1 MNGSEV
7 EQYFGRFA
15 WTDLEGG
22 AILQEK
28 DWLAR
33 WITQETF
40 PLIGKASVHRLL
52 VPVLHEIWA
61 TIEKECPSTIDLPD
75 TQKIGGCWVPRHTL
89 WNPAKSLSRHSWG
102 IAWDVNPTT
111 NQYGRPSTQAK
122 ELIAIWES
130 AGFVWGG
137 RWAPTDAMHFECG
150 LMLARNVNL

>member
-1 MNGSEV
+1 MVGLMTALRTLWAWWAAWWRDFFLILKAPTVPTRVGFPSTLPVKPTPTYMNGSEV

-15 WTDLEGG
+15 WTELDGG

-28 DWLAR
+28 DWVAR

-75 TQKIGGCWVPRHTL
+75 TQKIGG
-89 WNPAKSLSRHSWG
+89 
-102 IAWDVNPTT
+102 
-111 NQYGRPSTQAK
+111 
-122 ELIAIWES
+122 
-130 AGFVWGG
+130 
-137 RWAPTDAMHFECG
+137 
-150 LMLARNVNL
+150 